1 VNLTVRQLRYVCE
14 VARLGS
20 VQAASKALLISQS
33 SILAAITLAEG
44 EMGARIFERRP
55 ARGVQI
61 TPAGE
66 RFVSAAKVML
76 AAETEFNRAIG
87 DLTDRV
93 PKVLR
98 IGCFE
103 PFGALFMP
111 EMLRRYVDSVG
122 AVEIDL
128 LEGNQVQLQ
137 TWLAEGLIDFA
148 VLYDIGSIQGGSIT
162 RICKVPAHAVLHAD
176 DPLASAKAVW
186 LSDISS
192 RPFILLDMP
201 QTATYLLT
209 LFDILAARPAVG
221 FHTRSYETVRSAVA
235 SGFGMSILNM
245 RPIGRATADGQT
257 IVRLPILDDL
267 PPPSVIILDLYGN
280 AKPLFVRLFID
291 IFKRFFHEIGP
302 SGFSVTTPEREA
314 SLLPSR

>member
-1 VNLTVRQLRYVCE
+1 MNLTIRQLRYVCE

-20 VQAASKALLISQS
+20 VQSASKELHISQS

-66 RFVSAAKVML
+66 RFVTAARMMLSAA
-76 AAETEFNRAIG
+76 TEFSRSIG

-93 PKVLR
+93 PRVLR

-111 EMLRRYVDSVG
+111 EMLRKYVDSVG
-122 AVEIDL
+122 DVEIDL
-128 LEGNQVQLQ
+128 LEGDQVQLQ
-137 TWLAEGLIDFA
+137 AWLAAGLIDFA
-148 VLYDIGSIQGGSIT
+148 ILYDIGAIHTGSIT
-162 RICKVPAHAVLHAD
+162 RICKVPAHAVLHLD
-176 DPLASAKAVW
+176 DPLAEKEAVW
-186 LSDISS
+186 LSEIAT

-209 LFDILAARPAVG
+209 LFDILAKRPDVR

-245 RPIGRATADGQT
+245 RPIGRATADGQA
-257 IVRLPILDDL
+257 IVRRPILDEL

-280 AKPLFVRLFID
+280 AKPLFVRLFIE
-291 IFKRFFHEIGP
+291 IFRRFFREVGP
-302 SGFSVTTPEREA
+302 AGFSVTVREREG
-314 SLLPSR
+314 SLLWP

>member
-1 VNLTVRQLRYVCE
+1 MNITIRQLRYLCE

-20 VQAASKALLISQS
+20 VQAASRAMHISQS
-33 SILAAITLAEG
+33 SILAAITLAED

-66 RFVSAAKVML
+66 RFVSAARTML
-76 AAETEFNRAIG
+76 SAANEFDRSIG
-87 DLTDRV
+87 DLTERV
-93 PKVLR
+93 PKVLK

-111 EMLRRYVDSVG
+111 AMLREYVNHVG
-122 AVEIDL
+122 DVEIDL
-128 LEGNQVQLQ
+128 LEGDQVQLQ
-137 TWLAEGLIDFA
+137 AWLSDGLIDLA
-148 VLYDIGSIQGGSIT
+148 VLYDIGAIPNGTIT
-162 RICKVPAHAVLHAD
+162 RICKVPAHAVVHAD
-176 DPLASAKAVW
+176 DPLADREAVW
-186 LSDISS
+186 LSDLAT

-209 LFDILAARPAVG
+209 LFDILAKRPDVR

-245 RPIGRATADGQT
+245 RPIGRATADGPT
-257 IVRLPILDDL
+257 IVRLPILDEL
-267 PPPSVIILDLYGN
+267 PPPSVSILDPYGN

-291 IFKRFFHEIGP
+291 ICKRFFRDVGA
-302 SGFSVTTPEREA
+302 SAFSVTTEA
-314 SLLPSR
+314 KQPTLLWP